1 MDSLERIRIIL
12 GISSD
17 NEEKLQLISVYM
29 EKARE
34 DIEAVCRDTF
44 LEPVYDDEGNETGET
59 KDVFPKQLNSVLE
72 DLVLA
77 RYRKRQAEGYN
88 SQSLGDESTS
98 FQEYFPDSIKQRL
111 YPFTRLIPRR

>member
-1 MDSLERIRIIL
+1 MDSKERMRIIL

-17 NEEKLQLISVYM
+17 NEAKMSLISVYL

-44 LEPVYDDEGNETGET
+44 LDPDTGE
-59 KDVFPKQLNSVLE
+59 DCFPKQLKSVQE
-72 DLVLA
+72 DLALA
-77 RYRKRQAEGYN
+77 RYRKREAEGYKA
-88 SQSLGDESTS
+88 QSLGDENTT
-98 FQEYFPDSIKQRL
+98 FDDYFPDSIKQRL

>member
-1 MDSLERIRIIL
+1 MDSLERVRIIL

-17 NEEKLQLISVYM
+17 NEEKLQLLSVYM

-34 DIEAVCRDTF
+34 DIEAVCRDNF
-44 LEPVYDDEGNETGET
+44 LDLDTGE
-59 KDVFPKQLNSVLE
+59 DIFPKQLNSVLE

-77 RYRKRQAEGYN
+77 RYRKRQAEGYS
-88 SQSLGDESTS
+88 SQTLGDETTS
-98 FQEYFPDSIKQRL
+98 FESYFPDGIKQRL

>member
-1 MDSLERIRIIL
+1 MDSLERVRIIL

-17 NEEKLQLISVYM
+17 NEEKLNLIRVYL

-44 LEPVYDDEGNETGET
+44 LDPDTGA
-59 KDVFPKQLNSVLE
+59 DIFPRQLKSVQE
-72 DLVLA
+72 DLCLA

-88 SQSLGDESTS
+88 SQSLGDENTS
-98 FQEYFPDSIKQRL
+98 FDSYMPDDIKQRL

>member
-1 MDSLERIRIIL
+1 MDSLERVRIIL
-12 GISSD
+12 GISSN
-17 NEEKLQLISVYM
+17 NEEKLQLLSVYM

-34 DIEAVCRDTF
+34 DIEAVCRDNF
-44 LEPVYDDEGNETGET
+44 LDPDTGE
-59 KDVFPKQLNSVLE
+59 DIFPKQLNSVLE

-88 SQSLGDESTS
+88 SQTLGDESTS

>member
-1 MDSLERIRIIL
+1 MDSLERMRIIL

-17 NEEKLQLISVYM
+17 NEEQMNLIRVYL

-44 LEPVYDDEGNETGET
+44 LDPDTG
-59 KDVFPKQLNSVLE
+59 KDVFPKQLVSVQE
-72 DLVLA
+72 DLALS
-77 RYRKRQAEGYN
+77 RYRKRKAEGYS
-88 SQSLGDESTS
+88 SQSLGDENTS
-98 FQEYFPDSIKQRL
+98 FDSYMPDAIKQRL

>member
-17 NEEKLQLISVYM
+17 NEEKLTLVRVYM

-44 LEPVYDDEGNETGET
+44 VDPETGE
-59 KDVFPKQLNSVLE
+59 DVFPKQLKSVLE

-77 RYRKRQAEGYN
+77 RYRKRQAEGYS
-88 SQSLGDESTS
+88 SQDLGDKSTT
-98 FQEYFPDSIKQRL
+98 FDAYFPDHIRQRC